1 MLGVMQMSWRLFI
14 VVSFACSAACSS
26 SGRNQADLLT
36 PVWSRSA
43 ATGSPGNWTVFATL
57 REGDG
62 ILFSDLTSSPTAK
75 LGFYRLPFFSEKGLI
90 VVSNPASG
98 DRGRNCFV
106 MASDGQVYE
115 VFEDSDS
122 PAGGFSTAYV
132 GEDQLPVSLEV
143 ERFSNDSVQAVVVAN
158 ITFVFAR
165 SQTNISRLFYTFR
178 NRTLSKSQWSKW
190 LPIGKDSEGIEQ
202 DAFAAVNTFLGR
214 IEVFAVLS
222 GGVLAHTWQSG
233 VNQFDSK
240 WHKLGIFPPT
250 FDSAPAAHPMGHS
263 DFNGVLEVFAR
274 GTDGEV
280 HRIWQTTCDK
290 VANPWGPCTW
300 NLYFE
305 KLGSTPPSS
314 PQAPNPLV
322 ASNNIHLGLE
332 VFVVGGDGLLYH
344 IWESER
350 GKAWSDWQVVGSLGG
365 IRYAATPSI
374 VMGRTGWWEVVA
386 VGEDN
391 MTYMVYQS
399 HAFLVKP
406 SAVLFNHNITVS
418 WIVPTDE
425 ATNKD
430 WIGLYPKGADNDFY
444 VDFCYV
450 GGQQNPLADPVPKG
464 TLNFTITLPN
474 GAYDVRY
481 LVNQQFTSVIEGS
494 ITVSNATNATEWL
507 QLYRGMARGL
517 GVEAFDFEKCVK
529 DGNLTVETFRD
540 AFKAFENRQIIE
552 GLHLIAQGLTDLR
565 DALVACDET
574 AIVQDLT
581 KFIEDLI
588 SCTEGSCEKFV
599 FDVAK
604 NILIFYERHYE
615 IYGDIRC
622 ASNGFKINAY
632 EQAGIDIGRVTAACI
647 ENPTGSSTAKKH

>member
-1 MLGVMQMSWRLFI
+1 MLGVMRMALTWFI
-14 VVSFACSAACSS
+14 VVSFACSAVCS
-26 SGRNQADLLT
+26 SGRSHVHLLT

-43 ATGSPGNWTVFATL
+43 TTGSPGNWSVFATL
-57 REGDG
+57 RGGDG
-62 ILFSDLTSSPTAK
+62 ILFSDLSSSPTAE
-75 LGFYRLPFFSEKGLI
+75 LGFYRLPFFSEKGLT
-90 VVSNPASG
+90 VVSNPTSG
-98 DRGRNCFV
+98 DRGKNCFV

-115 VFEDSDS
+115 VFEEGDS
-122 PAGGFSTAYV
+122 PVGRFSTAYV
-132 GEDQLPVSLEV
+132 GEGQLPVSLEV
-143 ERFSNDSVQAVVVAN
+143 ERFSNDSVQAVAMEN

-190 LPIGKDSEGIEQ
+190 IPIGEDSERIEQ
-202 DAFAAVNTFLGR
+202 DTFAAINTFLGR

-222 GGVLAHTWQSG
+222 GGVLVHTWQSR
-233 VNQFDSK
+233 VDQFDSK

-274 GTDGEV
+274 GTDGKV

-322 ASNNIHLGLE
+322 AFNNIHLGLE
-332 VFVVGGDGLLYH
+332 VFVVGGDGQLYH

-350 GKAWSDWQVVGSLGG
+350 GKAWSDWEVIGSLGG

-374 VMGRTGWWEVVA
+374 VMGTTGWWEAVA

-391 MTYMVYQS
+391 MTYIVYQ
-399 HAFLVKP
+399 AYIFLVKP
-406 SAVLFNHNITVS
+406 SVVLFNDNITVS
-418 WIVPTDE
+418 WTVPSDE

-464 TLNFTITLPN
+464 TLNFTVTLPN
-474 GAYDVRY
+474 GTYDVRY
-481 LVNQQFTSVIEGS
+481 LVNQQFTSVMEES
-494 ITVSNATNATEWL
+494 ITVFNATNAAEWL

-517 GVEAFDFEKCVK
+517 GVEAFDFEKCAK

-540 AFKAFENRQIIE
+540 AFIAFENRQVIE

-574 AIVQDLT
+574 TIVQDLT

-599 FDVAK
+599 IDVAEG
-604 NILIFYERHYE
+604 ILIFYERHYE

-622 ASNGFKINAY
+622 ASNGFKIDAF
-632 EQAGIDIGRVTAACI
+632 EQAGVNIGRVTAACI
-647 ENPTGSSTAKKH
+647 ENPTGSKETS